1 MCLTTKKVSE
11 KIWHPIHLLRG
22 GPGISHL
29 FFANDVLLFAKA
41 STAQMQIMTNVL
53 ADFCNA
59 FGLKFNVDKSRVM
72 CSRNV
77 QWRIKHDI
85 SQLFPI
91 KFASSPGKY
100 LRFPLIQGRVKRP
113 YFNFIIDR
121 IQSRLTDWK
130 QRLLNKLGRDMLAQ
144 AVISSTPT
152 YAMQIFWLPQSICNG
167 INKLIRNFIWG
178 RSDGESGLY
187 LVNWESVSCPR
198 RIGGLGIQDTRA
210 ANVALLGKA
219 SLKSF

>member
-113 YFNFIIDR
+113 YFNFIIER
-121 IQSRLTDWK
+121 IQSRQTDWK
-130 QRLLNKLGRDMLAQ
+130 QRLLNKLGRDMLAR

-178 RSDGESGLY
+178 RSDGEGGLY

>member
-1 MCLTTKKVSE
+1 MEKLACLITKKVSE

-41 STAQMQIMTNVL
+41 STAQMHIRTNML

-59 FGLKFNVDKSRVM
+59 FGLKFNIDKSRVL

-130 QRLLNKLGRDMLAQ
+130 QRLLNKLGGTCLLEQLFLQPPLMPCKFFGSLNRFVM
-144 AVISSTPT
+144 V
-152 YAMQIFWLPQSICNG
+152 SINWSRILFG
-167 INKLIRNFIWG
+167 EGPMEKVVFI
-178 RSDGESGLY
+178 
-187 LVNWESVSCPR
+187 
-198 RIGGLGIQDTRA
+198 
-210 ANVALLGKA
+210 
-219 SLKSF
+219 